1 MYLSGSKWNM
11 RKKRRKSNPWR
22 VLLLLTLIA
31 AAIYV
36 ERFVVPTIPTPFVPT
51 PTPTRSP
58 ASFLLEAETLF
69 QAGKL
74 AQAEDAYR
82 KAIEVNPLEANNFV
96 SLARVQVFA
105 SKYTEAGESA
115 SHALLL
121 APNSALAN
129 AVYGWVLD
137 FQAIDAPDQET
148 RMSILR
154 EAFDKVGEAYV
165 IDPNSALV
173 QAFYA
178 EVLIDYDIGRYEE
191 AIDAAQTAIRL
202 DPNLLEA
209 HRSMG
214 YVWESTGN
222 YERAIDSYDAA
233 LKIHNNLPLLH
244 IAVGNMYQALGDIEF
259 AVDSYLRAVAL
270 DPTNPDPLNRI
281 ALAEARVGNYG
292 IASQYAADAVDKE
305 PENPRLH
312 GNLGRMFYKNGE
324 IENAIDALRLAVQ
337 GGMTED
343 GVVVKGIPLD
353 DPNDTRVVEFY
364 YTYGLAL
371 ARGDQCDLANQIFQL
386 LLNVKPDD
394 EIVIANA
401 QEGLIICGVIEPT
414 PTPEDETD

>member
-22 VLLLLTLIA
+22 VLLLLILIA
-31 AAIYV
+31 AAIYI

-58 ASFLLEAETLF
+58 ASFLLEAETFF

-82 KAIEVNPLEANNFV
+82 KAIEVDPLEANNFV

-115 SHALLL
+115 SNALLL

-137 FQAIDAPDQET
+137 FQAIDAPDEET
-148 RMSILR
+148 RNSILR
-154 EAFDKVGEAYV
+154 DAFDKVGEAYV

-178 EVLIDYDIGRYEE
+178 EVLIDFDIGRYEE
-191 AIDAAQTAIRL
+191 AIDAAEAAVRL
-202 DPNLLEA
+202 DPNLMEA
-209 HRSMG
+209 HRSLG

-222 YERAIDSYDAA
+222 YERAIDSYDEA
-233 LKIHNNLPLLH
+233 LRIHNNLPLLH
-244 IAVGNMYQALGDIEF
+244 VAVGNMYQALGDIEF

-324 IENAIDALRLAVQ
+324 IQNAIDELRLAVQ
-337 GGMTED
+337 GGITED

-364 YTYGLAL
+364 YTYALAL
-371 ARGDQCDLANQIFQL
+371 ARGDQCDLADQIFQL
-386 LLNVKPDD
+386 LLSVKPDD

-414 PTPEDETD
+414 QTPEAETD

>member
-1 MYLSGSKWNM
+1 
-11 RKKRRKSNPWR
+11 
-22 VLLLLTLIA
+22 LIA
-31 AAIYV
+31 IAGVIYI

-58 ASFLLEAETLF
+58 ASFILEAETF
-69 QAGKL
+69 YQAGKL
-74 AQAEDAYR
+74 AQAEEAYK
-82 KAIEVNPLEANNFV
+82 KAIEVEPLEATNFV
-96 SLARVQVFA
+96 NLARVQIFEG
-105 SKYTEAGESA
+105 KYTEAEESA
-115 SHALLL
+115 SNALLL

-137 FQAIDAPDQET
+137 FQAIDAVDQEIRT
-148 RMSILR
+148 SILR
-154 EAFDKVGEAYV
+154 EAFEKVGEAYK

-191 AIDAAQTAIRL
+191 AIDAAQAAVRL
-202 DPNLLEA
+202 DPNLMEA
-209 HRSMG
+209 HRAMG

-233 LKIHNNLPLLH
+233 LRIHNNLPMLH
-244 IAVGNMYQALGDIEF
+244 IAVGNMYQALGDIEL

-305 PENPRLH
+305 PDNPRLH
-312 GNLGRMFYKNGE
+312 GNLGRMYYKNGE
-324 IENAIDALRLAVQ
+324 IQNAIDELRLAVQ

-343 GVVVKGIPLD
+343 GVVVKGLPLN

-386 LLNVKPDD
+386 LLSVKPDD

-414 PTPEDETD
+414 PTPEPETE